1 MTFVVFAQE
10 TSGSA
15 LPSLL
20 FLALMVGV
28 FYFLIIRPQR
38 KRSQAQKELAAS
50 LQIGDEVRTIG
61 GAHGTVVSMTEDTV
75 VLRVEDGQIRFSK
88 RAIGGRAGDDEEESG
103 TAGA

>member
-1 MTFVVFAQE
+1 MTSVVFAQE
-10 TSGSA
+10 GSGSA

-38 KRSQAQKELAAS
+38 KRSQAQKDLVAT

-61 GAHGTVVSMTEDTV
+61 GVHGTVLSMTEDSV
-75 VLRVEDGQIRFSK
+75 VLKVEDGQIRFSK
-88 RAIGGRAGDDEEESG
+88 RAVGSRAGDEADDAANPGS
-103 TAGA
+103 